1 MIGNAHIDPVW
12 LWSWQA
18 GVDEALA
25 TFRSAA
31 DRCDEYPEFVF
42 TRGES
47 WLFEQVE
54 RIDPELFERVRRLV
68 ESGRWHIT
76 GGQYIQPDVNLSTVM
91 GLHRQIIHGQRYFQ
105 DRFGVSPKVGYN
117 VDSFGHPATM
127 PDVLASHGYIGYVF
141 HRPGAHQ
148 VELPAQTFRWRGTN
162 GGEVIGFQ
170 ISPAYVTFSDDLYGQ
185 IMLSIEAANPEL
197 GHTMCFYGVGNHGG
211 GPTKANIE
219 YILENA
225 RSFPDTEL
233 RFSTPQAFFDAI
245 EQNRDRLPIVTDEL
259 QHTFPGC
266 YSVMHDIKQQQQRGE
281 HLLDQCGRLVDGF
294 VDDEVERRELHERLD
309 GAWDDLLFT
318 EFHDVL
324 AGTSVPAAWDSIR
337 AMQGRARITGEEVAV
352 EATRRWAHRK
362 LSRVDE
368 QQIVIIN
375 PDHAPWEGMVETEP
389 FLSFDAWGNR
399 WLSDFE
405 GRPIDFQAA
414 QPDASA
420 HVERVIFPLRLDA
433 RQSAQVLVRTGA
445 RPSSEA
451 PDTDLEASSAR
462 IANGHLSAELDG
474 SGIRR
479 LISGGRDLLGE
490 DGVGLHLR
498 RDLTDT
504 WTFYTDRF
512 VDPVETVLK
521 TEGWIVEETGPL
533 RAQVRSEGRLG
544 RSSVRW
550 TLTLHRD
557 EPRIHIRVEVNFS
570 ERLKLLQMPV
580 HLAALPTRRTDGLPG
595 GHVERTASP
604 TEWPVQGWSR
614 VELADRHL
622 ALVTGDA
629 YSLSLDGDRWQWT
642 LLRSPKMAWGG
653 GEPVVYAGR
662 DQYTDQGPHT
672 FDLVLCLEESLEET
686 MLHTAA
692 RQQMQ
697 PLVVFDRYEGMDRPP
712 WGNSP
717 PRALWLGAV
726 ERALADGRMVHVL
739 ENEGVDAVRPLFE
752 GPERAQEE

>member
-1 MIGNAHIDPVW
+1 
-12 LWSWQA
+12 
-18 GVDEALA
+18 
-25 TFRSAA
+25 
-31 DRCDEYPEFVF
+31 
-42 TRGES
+42 
-47 WLFEQVE
+47 
-54 RIDPELFERVRRLV
+54 
-68 ESGRWHIT
+68 
-76 GGQYIQPDVNLSTVM
+76 
-91 GLHRQIIHGQRYFQ
+91 
-105 DRFGVSPKVGYN
+105 
-117 VDSFGHPATM
+117 
-127 PDVLASHGYIGYVF
+127 
-141 HRPGAHQ
+141 
-148 VELPAQTFRWRGTN
+148 
-162 GGEVIGFQ
+162 
-170 ISPAYVTFSDDLYGQ
+170 
-185 IMLSIEAANPEL
+185 MLSIEAANPEL

-580 HLAALPTRRTDGLPG
+580 HLAALPTRRTDGLSG

-604 TEWPVQGWSR
+604 TEWPVQGWSY

-672 FDLVLCLEESLEET
+672 FDFVLCVGGHLEET
-686 MLHTAA
+686 MLHTVA

-697 PLVVFDRYEGMDRPP
+697 PPVVFDRYEGMDRPP
-712 WGNSP
+712 WGNNP

-726 ERALADGRMVHVL
+726 ERALADGRMRHVL
-739 ENEGVDAVRPLFE
+739 ENEDVDAVRPLFE
-752 GPERAQEE
+752 MLERDQEE

>member
-1 MIGNAHIDPVW
+1 
-12 LWSWQA
+12 
-18 GVDEALA
+18 
-25 TFRSAA
+25 
-31 DRCDEYPEFVF
+31 
-42 TRGES
+42 
-47 WLFEQVE
+47 
-54 RIDPELFERVRRLV
+54 
-68 ESGRWHIT
+68 
-76 GGQYIQPDVNLSTVM
+76 
-91 GLHRQIIHGQRYFQ
+91 
-105 DRFGVSPKVGYN
+105 
-117 VDSFGHPATM
+117 M
-127 PDVLASHGYIGYVF
+127 PGVLASHGYIGYVF

-162 GGEVIGFQ
+162 GGEVIGFR

-580 HLAALPTRRTDGLPG
+580 HLAALPTRRTDGLSG

-604 TEWPVQGWSR
+604 TEWPVQGWSY
-614 VELADRHL
+614 VELADRRL

-672 FDLVLCLEESLEET
+672 FDFVLCVGGHLEET
-686 MLHTAA
+686 MLHTVA

-697 PLVVFDRYEGMDRPP
+697 PPVVFDRYEGMDRPP
-712 WGNSP
+712 WGNNP

-726 ERALADGRMVHVL
+726 ERALADGRMRHVL
-739 ENEGVDAVRPLFE
+739 ENEDVDAVRPLFE
-752 GPERAQEE
+752 MLERDQEE